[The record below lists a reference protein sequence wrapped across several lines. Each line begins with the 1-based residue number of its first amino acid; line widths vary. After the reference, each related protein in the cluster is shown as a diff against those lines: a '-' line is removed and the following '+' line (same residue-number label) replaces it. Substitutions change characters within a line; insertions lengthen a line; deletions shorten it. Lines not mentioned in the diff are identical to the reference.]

1 MGINRQSQ
9 TMQTNIEIVDCAEYS
24 SENDF
29 SFLNRDHE
37 DHYRQ
42 KRSLLWRQTSTYD
55 LDIWRSRRQC

>member
-29 SFLNRDHE
+29 SFLNGDHD

-42 KRSLLWRQTSTYD
+42 KRSLL
-55 LDIWRSRRQC
+55 